1 MQTLS
6 TALAANT
13 VSDVT
18 LDGEYT
24 DVEIIYTAPPGAGT
38 PAPVYASVD
47 GSEPSAAAAGEFQRD
62 DKPGKGSHT
71 VLPFVGARTRTVVP
85 TAGRS
90 RVRLLS
96 ATGCT
101 VSVVGVGVGH

>member
-6 TALAANT
+6 TALAANA

-18 LDGEYT
+18 LDADYQE
-24 DVEIIYTAPPGAGT
+24 VEIIYTAPPGAGT
-38 PAPVYASVD
+38 PAAVHFSAD
-47 GSEPSAAAAGEFQRD
+47 GSTPSVAAAVDFQPW
-62 DKPGKGSHT
+62 DKPGGGSHT
-71 VLPFVGARTRTVVP
+71 LLPFVGTRVRTVAP

-90 RVRLLS
+90 KVRLLS